1 MRQGQIA
8 VHHQVE
14 VVKFHVFFWVADMTS
29 AFNILGNCVHD
40 IVVYKLCITLTLYLE
55 QKKFFLCVVM
65 GQ

>member
-14 VVKFHVFFWVADMTS
+14 VVKFHVFFWEADMTS
-29 AFNILGNCVHD
+29 AFNILGNYVHD

-55 QKKFFLCVVM
+55 Q
-65 GQ
+65 

>member
-14 VVKFHVFFWVADMTS
+14 VVKFHVFFWEADMTS

-40 IVVYKLCITLTLYLE
+40 IVMYKLCITLTLYLE
-55 QKKFFLCVVM
+55 Q
-65 GQ
+65 